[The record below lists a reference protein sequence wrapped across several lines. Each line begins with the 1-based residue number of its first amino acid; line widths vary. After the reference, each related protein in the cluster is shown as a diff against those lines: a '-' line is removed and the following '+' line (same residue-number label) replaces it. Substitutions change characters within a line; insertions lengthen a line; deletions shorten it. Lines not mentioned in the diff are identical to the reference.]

1 MNTHPFPQKTKQ
13 TILALGAESEGNFCF
28 FAQNKIYFSENFGD
42 LLKEKNWQKYQAAVL
57 EFLKKNKFKPDL
69 LLTDLH
75 PLYLTSVWGKALGKK
90 YKVKHI
96 QVQHHLAH
104 LFSTIGEKIILDTK
118 YQIPDTI
125 YGIAMD
131 GTGYGTDE
139 KIWGGEVF
147 KIKNPMPTGRQEKS
161 KIKIIERIGHLENQV
176 LIGGDLAIREP
187 ARMLISILDK
197 VLLPPPY
204 QGEGLGVRLKSNTQ
218 RKNTTYRFVKN
229 YYTKNEFELIY
240 AQLQQNFNCLETSS
254 TSRVLDAV
262 SLLLGFCENERKY
275 KHEPIAPLE
284 TNSTRPYVDLKPKI
298 ILSQGKR
305 VLNTTFL
312 FEYLIK
318 NLHKDK
324 KRLAATAQLYVARG
338 LYELI
343 KNSCHPER
351 SRSLPAGRQ
360 GSTCK
365 YHQRYSTEDSSTPL
379 RCAQNDIFIAGG
391 IANNKIISVYLISQ
405 GAYASKEIPRGDA
418 GLSFGQIICYLLS
431 K

>member
-1 MNTHPFPQKTKQ
+1 
-13 TILALGAESEGNFCF
+13 
-28 FAQNKIYFSENFGD
+28 
-42 LLKEKNWQKYQAAVL
+42 
-57 EFLKKNKFKPDL
+57 
-69 LLTDLH
+69 
-75 PLYLTSVWGKALGKK
+75 
-90 YKVKHI
+90 
-96 QVQHHLAH
+96 
-104 LFSTIGEKIILDTK
+104 
-118 YQIPDTI
+118 
-125 YGIAMD
+125 
-131 GTGYGTDE
+131 
-139 KIWGGEVF
+139 
-147 KIKNPMPTGRQEKS
+147 
-161 KIKIIERIGHLENQV
+161 
-176 LIGGDLAIREP
+176 
-187 ARMLISILDK
+187 
-197 VLLPPPY
+197 
-204 QGEGLGVRLKSNTQ
+204 
-218 RKNTTYRFVKN
+218 
-229 YYTKNEFELIY
+229 
-240 AQLQQNFNCLETSS
+240 
-254 TSRVLDAV
+254 
-262 SLLLGFCENERKY
+262 
-275 KHEPIAPLE
+275 
-284 TNSTRPYVDLKPKI
+284 
-298 ILSQGKR
+298 
-305 VLNTTFL
+305 L